1 MAEKKA
7 EKKQEKKRR
16 GLGTWFR
23 EMKSELKKV
32 VWPSASQV
40 YKNTAIVLIVC
51 AIFAIIT
58 GLMDLGLNFGVA
70 KLIQIGF

>member
-1 MAEKKA
+1 MA
-7 EKKQEKKRR
+7 EKKQERKRR
-16 GLGTWFR
+16 GLGAWFR
-23 EMKSELKKV
+23 EMRSELKKV

-51 AIFAIIT
+51 AIFAVIT

>member
-1 MAEKKA
+1 MSEKK
-7 EKKQEKKRR
+7 KRSVAA
-16 GLGTWFR
+16 WFR

-40 YKNTAIVLIVC
+40 YKNTCIVLIVC

-58 GLMDLGLNFGVA
+58 LIMDFLFNGGINL
-70 KLIQIGF
+70 LINLK